1 MISPADQAELAAMR
15 LILSN
20 VVARLAL
27 AEASDPSE
35 RRRLL
40 SSMSDAC
47 KLAAERFPAGP
58 SGAAQGDLI
67 DGILRNIDEF
77 FKGITIT

>member
-1 MISPADQAELAAMR
+1 VITPHVDPAELAAVR

-27 AEASDPSE
+27 LEARDPEE
-35 RRRLL
+35 RRNLL
-40 SSMSDAC
+40 GSMSDAC
-47 KLAAERFPAGP
+47 QLAAKRSIRAAGDER
-58 SGAAQGDLI
+58 QRL
-67 DGILRNIDEF
+67 LRHIDEF